1 MKAKVFLAI
10 SMIALSVTGV
20 SAQSKIVYGGL
31 SLPNGYFAEDEY
43 DKNIISGGKEGAAGT
58 GFNAGFKYLQ
68 SFSDPKLSWFVSAE
82 LLYNGLTSD
91 FKDEAEDK
99 LNPEDVKFESYFNIP
114 VMAGFNYNLAALSSD
129 VSLWIEAGLGVNCR
143 LLSDFRAEYDDGG
156 EIELSY
162 DKSFLFAYQ
171 FGGGLTIKNKLMV
184 GLAYYNLGTD
194 KLRGQETKNNKT
206 DKFKTKKELSA
217 TTLALRVGY
226 IF

>member
-1 MKAKVFLAI
+1 M
-10 SMIALSVTGV
+10 
-20 SAQSKIVYGGL
+20 
-31 SLPNGYFAEDEY
+31 
-43 DKNIISGGKEGAAGT
+43 
-58 GFNAGFKYLQ
+58 GFKYLQ

-114 VMAGFNYNLAALSSD
+114 VIAGFNYNLAALSPD
-129 VSLWIEAGLGVNCR
+129 ISLWIEAGLGVNCR
-143 LLSDFRAEYDDGG
+143 LLSDFRAEYDDGD

-184 GLAYYNLGTD
+184 GLAYYNLGAD
-194 KLRGQETKNNKT
+194 KLRGQETIYDKT
-206 DKFKTKKELSA
+206 DKFKTKKELST

>member
-1 MKAKVFLAI
+1 MKAKLFFAV

-43 DKNIISGGKEGAAGT
+43 DKNIIVGGKQGSANT
-58 GFNAGFKYLQ
+58 GFNAGLKYLQ
-68 SFSDPKLSWFVSAE
+68 PFSDPKLSWFVSAE
-82 LLYNGLTSD
+82 LFYNGLTSD
-91 FKDEAEDK
+91 YKDEVEDK
-99 LNPEDVKFESYFNIP
+99 VDPEYIKFESYFNIP

-143 LLSDFRAEYDDGG
+143 LISDYSEESKDGS
-156 EIELSY
+156 ELERTC

-184 GLAYYNLGTD
+184 GLSYYNLGTD
-194 KLRGQETKNNKT
+194 KMRGQQTINDKT
-206 DKFKTKKELSA
+206 DKYKTKKELST